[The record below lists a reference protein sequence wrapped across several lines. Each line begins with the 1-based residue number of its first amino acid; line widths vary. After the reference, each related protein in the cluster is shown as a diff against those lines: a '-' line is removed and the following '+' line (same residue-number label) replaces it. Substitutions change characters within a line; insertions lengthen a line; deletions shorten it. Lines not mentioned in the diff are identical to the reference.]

1 MSAIERAAVAR
12 TSTRVSSI
20 SRMIIRIIRAG
31 SSARS
36 RSPAMFAAKMSRA
49 RLNTGP
55 LSQPAT
61 GAKRPLFGS
70 VSTPIRRGVR
80 TGTLASRISRS
91 GSDADLHGV
100 GIGLRRTDGRADRDG
115 AQDERRCDGNQAA
128 SERRLGRHLTS
139 PFRDPPVWLRADEH
153 Y

>member
-12 TSTRVSSI
+12 TSTKVSSI
-20 SRMIIRIIRAG
+20 SLMIIRIIRAG

-36 RSPAMFAAKMSRA
+36 RSSVMFAAKMSRA

-70 VSTPIRRGVR
+70 LSTSIRRGVR
-80 TGTLASRISRS
+80 TGTVASRTSSS
-91 GSDADLHGV
+91 GIEADLNGS
-100 GIGLRRTDGRADRDG
+100 GTGLDRTDGGADGDG
-115 AQDERRCDGNQAA
+115 AHDERCGDGDQRTG
-128 SERRLGRHLTS
+128 ELRLRRHFQS
-139 PFRDPPVWLRADEH
+139 PF
-153 Y
+153 